1 MAGFRVDGRM
11 PDQLRPTII
20 RRSYLETASGSVLI
34 ESGGTKLICTVSSE
48 NRVPPFVEGTG
59 RGWLTCEYGMLPG
72 SSRQRIPRETASGR
86 PNSRT
91 REIQRMI
98 GRSLR
103 AITDLGALGERTLYV
118 DCDVIQADGG
128 TRTAAITGGYVALVE
143 AICEMRAEGL
153 LDVDPITGQLAAV
166 SCGLVNDKALLD
178 LCYAEDSSAATDMNV
193 VMTRDGKFVE
203 IQATAEGEPF
213 SPNQLD
219 SLLNLASKGIA
230 ELFALQIGALG
241 DLIASEEVVAED
253 LAAN

>member
-143 AICEMRAEGL
+143 AIREMRGEGL

-166 SCGLVNDKALLD
+166 SCGLVNGQALLD

-193 VMTRDGKFVE
+193 VMTGDGKFVE

-213 SPNQLD
+213 SPDQLD
-219 SLLNLASKGIA
+219 SLLNLASNGIA
-230 ELFALQIGALG
+230 ELFALQIDALG
-241 DLIASEEVVAED
+241 DLIASEEVVADD
-253 LAAN
+253 LAAD

>member
-11 PDQLRPTII
+11 PDQLRPTTI

-48 NRVPPFVEGTG
+48 NRVPSFVEGTG

-91 REIQRMI
+91 REIQRLI

-103 AITDLGALGERTLYV
+103 AIIDLGALGERTLYV

-143 AICEMRAEGL
+143 AICDMRAGGL
-153 LDVDPITGQLAAV
+153 LDVDPIIGQLAAV
-166 SCGLVNDKALLD
+166 SCGLVNGQALLD
-178 LCYAEDSSAATDMNV
+178 LCYPEDSSATTDMNV

-203 IQATAEGEPF
+203 IQATAEGEPLTR
-213 SPNQLD
+213 NQLD
-219 SLLNLASKGIA
+219 SLLNLAAMGIA
-230 ELFALQIGALG
+230 ELFALQIAALG
-241 DLIASEEVVAED
+241 DLIASEGVVTDD

>member
-213 SPNQLD
+213 SRNQLD

-230 ELFALQIGALG
+230 ELFALQIDALG

-253 LAAN
+253 LAAS

>member
-1 MAGFRVDGRM
+1 MTDSRVDGRR
-11 PDQLRPTII
+11 PDQLRRTTIT
-20 RRSYLETASGSVLI
+20 RSYLVSAPGSVLV
-34 ESGGTKLICTVSSE
+34 ESGETKLICTVSSE

-72 SSRQRIPRETASGR
+72 SSRQRIPRETATGR

-103 AITDLGALGERTLYV
+103 AVTDLQAVGERTLYV

-143 AICEMRAEGL
+143 AICEMKAGGVLES
-153 LDVDPITGQLAAV
+153 DPISGQLAAV
-166 SCGLVNDKALLD
+166 SCGLVDGEALLD
-178 LCYAEDSSAATDMNV
+178 LCYQEDTSATTDMNV
-193 VMTRDGKFVE
+193 VMTRDGRLVE

-213 SPNQLD
+213 TRNQVDGLLD
-219 SLLNLASKGIA
+219 LATKGIA
-230 ELFALQIGALG
+230 ELLTLQSAVLG
-241 DLIASEEVVAED
+241 DLLASE
-253 LAAN
+253 

>member
-143 AICEMRAEGL
+143 AICEMRAGGL
-153 LDVDPITGQLAAV
+153 LEVDPITGQLAAV
-166 SCGLVNDKALLD
+166 SCGLVNDQALLD

-213 SPNQLD
+213 SRNQLD
-219 SLLNLASKGIA
+219 SLLNLASRGIA
-230 ELFALQIGALG
+230 ELFALQIEALG

-253 LAAN
+253 LAAS